1 MVDMTAGDRCKTMV
15 CMNCGDIVKGDK
27 CAFCEEQNLYY
38 EVKAVNI
45 PNPIENNLIRIVKKE
60 ERLILIRR

>member
-1 MVDMTAGDRCKTMV
+1 MTTEGQCKTMV